1 MIEIKASKA
10 KGRMTAPPSKSMS
23 HRCLIAAALAEG
35 ESIIHGLA
43 YSQDILA
50 TLDCLQAL
58 GIRYERND
66 DSVKVFGGAMKAM
79 HALPCRESGS
89 TLRFFLPL
97 CLLNGEA
104 VRLEGSSRLLERPHT
119 VYEDLCRE
127 KDFIF
132 RREDGAIYV
141 SGTLTAGEFELAA
154 DISSQFISGMLFAL
168 VKMPEASRIILKGK
182 IESRS
187 YIDLTI
193 SALNSFGFPVCWE
206 TENMLYI
213 PGDCKGTARE
223 MTVEG
228 DYSNAAFF
236 EALTL
241 LGGEV
246 EVDGLSEDSLQ
257 GDRIYREY
265 FPRLMQEGAE
275 LSLADCPD
283 LGPVLMAAAAALYGA
298 EFTDTARLKIKESD
312 RGAAMAEELAK
323 FGVKTDVMEN
333 TIKVYSNSL
342 KKPEIALYGHNDHR
356 IVMSVAVLCTLTG
369 GYIEGAEAVAKSLPD
384 FFERLQALGIEVNKN

>member
-1 MIEIKASKA
+1 MIEIKAAKA
-10 KGRMTAPPSKSMS
+10 KGIISAPPSKSMS

-35 ESIIHGLA
+35 ESVIRGLA
-43 YSQDILA
+43 YSQDVLA
-50 TLDCLQAL
+50 TLDCLDAL
-58 GIRYERND
+58 GICYEKDN
-66 DSVKVFGGAMKAM
+66 DSVRVFGGKMKPQKS
-79 HALPCRESGS
+79 LLCRESGS

-97 CLLNGEA
+97 CLLCGDEA
-104 VRLEGSSRLLERPHT
+104 RLEGSTRLLERPHT

-127 KDFIF
+127 KGFVF
-132 RREDGAIYV
+132 RRENGAICV
-141 SGTLTAGEFELAA
+141 AGNLTAGEYELAA
-154 DISSQFISGMLFAL
+154 DISSQFISGMMFAL
-168 VKMPEASRIILKGK
+168 VRMPEASRIILKGK

-206 TENMLYI
+206 AENVLYI
-213 PGDCKGTARE
+213 PGGCKGEAKE
-223 MTVEG
+223 ITVEG

-246 EVDGLSEDSLQ
+246 EVDGLAEDSLQ

-265 FPRLMQEGAE
+265 FPQLLQEGAE

-283 LGPVLMAAAAALYGA
+283 LGPILMAAAAALHGA
-298 EFTDTARLKIKESD
+298 KFTDTARLKIKESD
-312 RGAAMAEELAK
+312 RGAVMAEELAK

-333 TIKVYSNSL
+333 SITVHSGGL
-342 KKPEIALYGHNDHR
+342 KKPEIALYGHTDHR
-356 IVMSVAVLCTLTG
+356 IVMSMAVLCTLTG
-369 GYIEGAEAVAKSLPD
+369 GCIEGAEAVTKSLPD
-384 FFERLQALGIEVNKN
+384 FFERLQALGIEVKEK